1 MELEKAFSRIEEIH
15 GLVIR
20 GEVFRGYRAMPVAC
34 TGLLAVCAML
44 IAERFLTNLS
54 GQGCVV
60 YWSTVALFGL
70 GLCTADLILTN
81 LHRGSL
87 VLRRQTLAVL
97 GQFAPCLLAGAILAV
112 AFCRSEQAGVGLLPG
127 LFGICFGLGILASR
141 PFLPRSIGWVGVW
154 YLISGSVPI
163 LFLDLGRFSHVAM
176 AVIFGIGQILAAAV
190 IARDGVRQQ
199 CDLRIGGR

>member
-44 IAERFLTNLS
+44 IAGRFLPNLS

-60 YWSTVALFGL
+60 YWSLVALFGL

-81 LHRGSL
+81 IHRGSL

-97 GQFAPCLLAGAILAV
+97 GQFAPCLLTGAILAV
-112 AFCRSEQAGVGLLPG
+112 AFFRSEQAVIGLLPG

-141 PFLPRSIGWVGVW
+141 PFLPRSIGWVGLW
-154 YLISGSVPI
+154 YLLSGAVPL
-163 LFLDLGRFSHVAM
+163 LFMDPVRFSHLTM
-176 AVIFGIGQILAAAV
+176 AIIFGVGQVLAAAV
-190 IARDGVRQQ
+190 IARDVVRQR
-199 CDLRIGGR
+199 CNLSAGGT